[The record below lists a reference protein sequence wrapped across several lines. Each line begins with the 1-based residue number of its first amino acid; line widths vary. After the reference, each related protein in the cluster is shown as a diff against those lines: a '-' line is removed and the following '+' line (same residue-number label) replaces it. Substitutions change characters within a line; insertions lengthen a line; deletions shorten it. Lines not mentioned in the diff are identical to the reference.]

1 MATRISIPPL
11 EENNL
16 IRNNCFGQKL
26 SFYRYTGSGSAE
38 VMAGPPVF
46 CRVSTGTLFH
56 AFDIDNQEH
65 ANPDGVFPY
74 NGTFVFKFRARGK
87 GKLCAGVRWRISH
100 FRGDMDLMERET
112 PEYTLEEEFK
122 EYRLEGIID
131 DPRVSVADRLFFKVT
146 EGFADITA
154 ISLYYPEPKH
164 DVTFDRPHIVALPGE
179 EFTFKCSG
187 AEKIICCY
195 GHCENELAQEILPGS
210 GKYKM
215 LFRAT
220 GGEGMRF
227 VGIGKE
233 QNSRHSLFVSSPAPE
248 LTAQMRKYRFGSKP
262 KHLLFFGDS
271 LTAYD
276 AGRNYTDIAGAFL
289 PDNWTYMN
297 AGIGGDDLLR
307 LAKRLQGK
315 PLTYRLEHF
324 EHIWDKTPDEIFL
337 LYGANDT
344 KAPWRTDFKIP
355 TTTPEEQKTLWEEI
369 REVFH
374 AKAPEA
380 RVTIISATPGF
391 HPYQL
396 ERTGRLKV
404 QEINHMLFGIPEHVK
419 RFNRIAKKFAASNNW
434 SYLDFHKVCSKHG
447 DPQSLFVPDDGVH
460 MSLSGHQLLASA
472 LLKHM
477 SKKQIGASRK

>member
-11 EENNL
+11 AENNL

-38 VMAGPPVF
+38 VMSGPPVF
-46 CRVSTGTLFH
+46 CRVTTGTLFH
-56 AFDIDNQEH
+56 AFDVDNLEH
-65 ANPDGVFPY
+65 ANTEGVFPC

-100 FRGDMDLMERET
+100 FRGDMDLMEKET
-112 PEYTLEEEFK
+112 PEYTLDEEFK
-122 EYRLEGIID
+122 DYSLEGIIED
-131 DPRVSVADRLFFKVT
+131 HRVSVADRLFFKVT
-146 EGFADITA
+146 EGFADITG
-154 ISLYYPEPKH
+154 ISFYYPEPLH
-164 DVTFDRPHIVALPGE
+164 DVSFDRPHIVALPGE

-195 GHCENELAQEILPGS
+195 GHSENELEPEILPGA
-210 GKYKM
+210 GEYKM
-215 LFRAT
+215 ICRSI

-227 VGIGKE
+227 VGLGKK
-233 QNSRHSLFVSSPAPE
+233 QNSRHSLFVSSPTPK

-276 AGRNYTDIAGAFL
+276 VGRNYTDIAGAFL

-297 AGIGGDDLLR
+297 AGIGGDDLPR

-344 KAPWRTDFKIP
+344 KAPWRSDYQKPSTS
-355 TTTPEEQKTLWEEI
+355 PEEE
-369 REVFH
+369 
-374 AKAPEA
+374 KA
-380 RVTIISATPGF
+380 
-391 HPYQL
+391 L
-396 ERTGRLKV
+396 
-404 QEINHMLFGIPEHVK
+404 
-419 RFNRIAKKFAASNNW
+419 
-434 SYLDFHKVCSKHG
+434 
-447 DPQSLFVPDDGVH
+447 
-460 MSLSGHQLLASA
+460 
-472 LLKHM
+472 
-477 SKKQIGASRK
+477 